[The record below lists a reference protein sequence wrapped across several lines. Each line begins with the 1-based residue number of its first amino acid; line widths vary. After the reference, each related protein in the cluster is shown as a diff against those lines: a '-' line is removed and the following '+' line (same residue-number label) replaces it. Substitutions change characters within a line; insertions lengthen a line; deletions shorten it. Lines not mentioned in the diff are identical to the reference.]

1 MFNVLD
7 VTTLGHNLATSALPT
22 APARPCPCEAAG
34 PLRAG
39 ASRVLRAWARRLDPQ
54 AA

>member
-22 APARPCPCEAAG
+22 APALQGGWEAG

-54 AA
+54 AR